1 MDVVDLVDAV
11 DEEEE
16 MNVTQT
22 MRLADVRFFQEKI
35 LDFYRQNCRIFPWR
49 ETTDRYAV
57 MVSEVMLQQTQAE
70 RVARRFPLWLERFP
84 DVQALA
90 AASLREVLEA
100 WSGLG
105 YNSRGQRLQRA
116 AAMVVEQFGG
126 EVSGD
131 PARLIELPGIGAYT
145 SRSIPAFADN
155 LDIAA
160 VDTNIRRVLI
170 HELNLP
176 ESISPKALLDVAHE
190 VLPKGQSRDWH
201 NALMDYGALELTSKK
216 TGIAPLTRQ
225 SRFKGSRRWYRSA
238 LLRELLA
245 SGELPREAVEERYAD
260 CPYGIGSIVDSMVE
274 EAMIEEYGEQ
284 RMLRI
289 AGENST

>member
-1 MDVVDLVDAV
+1 
-11 DEEEE
+11 
-16 MNVTQT
+16 MNVTFVESFQT
-22 MRLADVRFFQEKI
+22 KI
-35 LDFYRQNCRIFPWR
+35 FDFYQQNRRSFPWR
-49 ETTDRYAV
+49 MTTDRYAI
-57 MVSEVMLQQTQAE
+57 MVSEVMLQQTQAD

-90 AASLREVLEA
+90 SASLREVLDA

-105 YNSRGQRLQRA
+105 YNSRGQRLHRA
-116 AAMVVEQFGG
+116 ASMIVEQHGG
-126 EVSGD
+126 EVPGD
-131 PARLIELPGIGAYT
+131 PAQLIGLPGIGAYT
-145 SRSIPAFADN
+145 SRSIPVFADN
-155 LDIAA
+155 LDLAA

-176 ESISPKALLDVAHE
+176 ESITPKALMEVAEE
-190 VLPKGQSRDWH
+190 VLPKGRSCDWH
-201 NALMDYGALELTSKK
+201 NALMDYGAMELTSKK

-225 SRFKGSRRWYRSA
+225 STFKGSRRWYRSA

-245 SGELPREAVEERYAD
+245 TGELSRESVEERYAE
-260 CPYGIGSIVDSMVE
+260 CPHGIGSIVDSMVE

-289 AGENST
+289 AGESGGGGGK

>member
-1 MDVVDLVDAV
+1 V
-11 DEEEE
+11 
-16 MNVTQT
+16 
-22 MRLADVRFFQEKI
+22 
-35 LDFYRQNCRIFPWR
+35 P
-49 ETTDRYAV
+49 
-57 MVSEVMLQQTQAE
+57 S
-70 RVARRFPLWLERFP
+70 
-84 DVQALA
+84 
-90 AASLREVLEA
+90 
-100 WSGLG
+100 
-105 YNSRGQRLQRA
+105 
-116 AAMVVEQFGG
+116 
-126 EVSGD
+126 D

-176 ESISPKALLDVAHE
+176 ESISPKALLEVAHE
-190 VLPKGQSRDWH
+190 VLPKGRSRDWH

-238 LLRELLA
+238 LLRELLK
-245 SGELPREAVEERYAD
+245 SGELSRESVEERYAD
-260 CPYGIGSIVDSMVE
+260 CPYGIGTIVDMLVE

-289 AGENST
+289 AGESGGIGR

>member
-1 MDVVDLVDAV
+1 
-11 DEEEE
+11 
-16 MNVTQT
+16 MNVTF
-22 MRLADVRFFQEKI
+22 VESFQSKI
-35 LDFYRQNCRIFPWR
+35 LEFYQQNRRSFPWR
-49 ETTDRYAV
+49 MTTDRYAI
-57 MVSEVMLQQTQAE
+57 MISEVMLQQTQAD

-84 DVQALA
+84 DVQTLA
-90 AASLREVLEA
+90 SASLREVLDA

-105 YNSRGQRLQRA
+105 YNSRGQRLHRA
-116 AAMVVEQFGG
+116 ASMVVEQFEG
-126 EVSGD
+126 EVPSD

-145 SRSIPAFADN
+145 SRSIPVFADN
-155 LDIAA
+155 LDLAA

-176 ESISPKALLDVAHE
+176 ESITPKALMEVAEE
-190 VLPKGQSRDWH
+190 VLPKGRSRDWH
-201 NALMDYGALELTSKK
+201 NALMDYGAMELTSKK

-225 SRFKGSRRWYRSA
+225 STFKGSRRWYRSA

-245 SGELPREAVEERYAD
+245 TGELSRESVEERYVD
-260 CPYGIGSIVDSMVE
+260 CPHGIGSIVDSMVE

-289 AGENST
+289 AGESGGGGGK